1 MRRSAPGFR
10 AYRGA
15 RQLLALVL
23 PALALMLAARP
34 SHAVEYTQVKTVE
47 GCKVVEVRGYA
58 AAYQQISWSGSC
70 RNGLAEGTGKLIHT
84 WKDGR
89 VNTAW
94 ETLQAG
100 RRPFETSDVYSYLE
114 NAKTYIHFKQAGQP
128 AVKITEAECLAAP
141 GCWTIAKARGQTNGT
156 SAPKTASAPLS
167 GAAVAVSSGTSA
179 MGIEFR
185 FENRQGSPMI
195 VGTGGPCA
203 TSDLGLYRVEASPA
217 SLMAREKGGRSIFLE
232 TPRFTVIGEA
242 APGVPID
249 YIWNEF
255 TARDIQAMLR
265 AAAANQSTP
274 QARKNYQQMQCV
286 ARNHVQYEQAIY
298 GWFKANW
305 KSCPQRCQV
314 GSAFF
319 MPGDMR

>member
-70 RNGLAEGTGKLIHT
+70 RNGLAEGTGKLVHT

-232 TPRFTVIGEA
+232 TRDSRSSAKRRRACRSTTSGMNSRPATSRQCC
-242 APGVPID
+242 APPQPTRARRKPGRTTSRCNALPATT
-249 YIWNEF
+249 F
-255 TARDIQAMLR
+255 SMSKPSTAGSRPTG
-265 AAAANQSTP
+265 NP
-274 QARKNYQQMQCV
+274 
-286 ARNHVQYEQAIY
+286 ARNAARSV
-298 GWFKANW
+298 
-305 KSCPQRCQV
+305 RL
-314 GSAFF
+314 F